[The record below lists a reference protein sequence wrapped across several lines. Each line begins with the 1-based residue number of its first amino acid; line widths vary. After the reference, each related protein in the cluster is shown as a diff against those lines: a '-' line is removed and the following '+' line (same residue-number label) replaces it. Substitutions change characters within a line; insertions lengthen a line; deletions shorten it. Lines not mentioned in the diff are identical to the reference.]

1 MYIHAYQSYVWN
13 AVVSERINVYG
24 CDKAVP
30 GDLVFEEE
38 QAAKVDESDEI
49 HDGTAEPAE
58 DEGDSNLVD
67 SHCHPQAFT

>member
-1 MYIHAYQSYVWN
+1 M
-13 AVVSERINVYG
+13 YG

-38 QAAKVDESDEI
+38 QAAKVGESEEVN
-49 HDGTAEPAE
+49 DGIIAAEPAE

-67 SHCHPQAFT
+67 FHCHPQAFT